1 MKNIKRSLFAVL
13 CSGALMLSAAAC
25 SGSSSGDYPVNIGGT
40 TFRSSPSSIVCLSD
54 SVADILIAC
63 GYSDSVIAVSNECTQ
78 EEYSDLVNV
87 GSKDT
92 PDVKKIKNENPGI
105 VFTDN
110 TVPKEAQDSLKKEGI
125 PVLNMIT
132 AANGDELTV
141 LYESISAIMEG
152 NNTGRS
158 NGEKKV
164 KNLMVTFDDL
174 QRTVPEADVKP
185 TACYLY
191 DDQGTAATKAYFS
204 GRFFDYANAINV
216 CESSETS
223 MGAVDSIKISN
234 PDYIFCDIGVK
245 EKLMKSSSFKSLK
258 AVKNGKIREI
268 DSKVFD
274 RQGDSMTEVISTIIE
289 TIYPELE
296 SKSKTESSEASD
308 KKESSKTENSKSE
321 SSKKENS
328 KAESSKSESSK
339 KEDSK
344 TESSKAES
352 SKTEVKADTSL
363 EITDDSAYGQ
373 GDESEDVTKIQKRLK
388 ALGYFDEGSDGFT
401 EFFGEKTA
409 KAVIEFKK
417 NNGLGTTESGEEVG
431 PYLDADALRLMFSAD
446 AKPKA

>member
-1 MKNIKRSLFAVL
+1 MKNIKRAVFAVL

-25 SGSSSGDYPVNIGGT
+25 SGSGAGDYPVNIGGK
-40 TFRSSPSSIVCLSD
+40 TFKTAPTSIVCLSD

-63 GYSDSVIAVSNECTQ
+63 GYSDSVVAVSNECTQ
-78 EEYSDLVNV
+78 EEYDDLVNV
-87 GSKDT
+87 GSKQT
-92 PDVKKIKNENPGI
+92 PDVKKIKSENPGI
-105 VFTDN
+105 VFADN

-141 LYESISAIMEG
+141 LYESISAVMEG
-152 NNTGRS
+152 NNTGRD
-158 NGEKKV
+158 NGDKKV

-174 QRTVPEADVKP
+174 QRTVPESDVKP

-191 DDQGTAATKAYFS
+191 DDQGTAATKASFS

-245 EKLMKSSSFKSLK
+245 EKLMKSSSFKGLK

-268 DSKVFD
+268 DAKVFD

-289 TIYPELE
+289 TIYPELS
-296 SKSKTESSEASD
+296 SKSKTEGSEASD
-308 KKESSKTENSKSE
+308 DKKKENSKTESSKAENSKTENSKSE
-321 SSKKENS
+321 SSKTEN
-328 KAESSKSESSK
+328 
-339 KEDSK
+339 SK

-388 ALGYFDEGSDGFT
+388 TLGYFDEGSDGFT